1 MFWYSREAIKF
12 LKFAEH
18 VGSDSKMT
26 DTFCFLHDKSWNIRA
41 GLALHAQIS
50 LSCKLKA
57 FLWFCSRGQ
66 IIPLPLE
73 SVHPMPQLHS
83 NKLKVHML
91 ARLKYF
97 SSTRR
102 IWRTVYYDF
111 LTLLYMASYFC
122 FGCLKLGRNDP
133 LDNVIEFM
141 ELEQNFSTI
150 KTKQGTKISF
160 IYLYINNSL

>member
-57 FLWFCSRGQ
+57 FLWFCTRGQ

-91 ARLKYF
+91 ARLKYLT
-97 SSTRR
+97 SVYVCSLKYST
-102 IWRTVYYDF
+102 
-111 LTLLYMASYFC
+111 YMTYC
-122 FGCLKLGRNDP
+122 
-133 LDNVIEFM
+133 
-141 ELEQNFSTI
+141 
-150 KTKQGTKISF
+150 ISWLF
-160 IYLYINNSL
+160 NSLVHGFLLLFWLSKAWSKWPLG